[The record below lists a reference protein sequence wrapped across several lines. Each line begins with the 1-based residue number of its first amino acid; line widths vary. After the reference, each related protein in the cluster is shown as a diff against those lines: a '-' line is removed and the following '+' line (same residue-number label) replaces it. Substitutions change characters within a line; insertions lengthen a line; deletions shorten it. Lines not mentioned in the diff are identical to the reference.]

1 MISELQ
7 MAVGVL
13 VESQLGQRLVLVGQG
28 CNAVDLVDLRG
39 GATTI
44 TYRSIPRHQILMYI
58 AIVAQQHALADRV
71 HAAADGATLRLQQCA
86 VESTLREEDS
96 RVRTVQVI
104 VVEVLHHEEGPPTLL
119 LTWQEKWIVHWQ
131 RAVIE

>member
-1 MISELQ
+1 
-7 MAVGVL
+7 
-13 VESQLGQRLVLVGQG
+13 
-28 CNAVDLVDLRG
+28 
-39 GATTI
+39 
-44 TYRSIPRHQILMYI
+44 
-58 AIVAQQHALADRV
+58 
-71 HAAADGATLRLQQCA
+71 LQQCA

-119 LTWQEKWIVHWQ
+119 LTWQEKLIVHWQ

>member
-1 MISELQ
+1 M
-7 MAVGVL
+7 
-13 VESQLGQRLVLVGQG
+13 
-28 CNAVDLVDLRG
+28 
-39 GATTI
+39 
-44 TYRSIPRHQILMYI
+44 HI
-58 AIVAQQHALADRV
+58 AIVAQQHALADWV

-119 LTWQEKWIVHWQ
+119 LTWQEKLIVHWQ